1 MPIWGQVELL
11 CRAIAEEGQKEA
23 DRIISEAQMEAKRIV
38 AEVKEREERQ
48 YQEEA
53 QLQRSQAYAEARRMV
68 DSAELEAKRRI
79 MIFREQFNR
88 EVFDT
93 LRERLIRFRA
103 EPAYGDFLISAFREA
118 VDHLGGRE
126 FVAEMNEED
135 VQNFKTE
142 IEGAAAELSLT
153 LEIRP
158 VLGLTEGI
166 RVYSG
171 DRRLLHD
178 NSFSARIKRIE
189 EALRQEIWS
198 VVFETEGN

>member
-1 MPIWGQVELL
+1 MPFWGQVELL

-23 DRIISEAQMEAKRIV
+23 DRIFSAAQMEAKRIV
-38 AEVKEREERQ
+38 AEVKEREEKK

-53 QLQRSQAYAEARRMV
+53 QLQRGQAQAEARRMV

-88 EVFDT
+88 EVFDG
-93 LRERLIRFRA
+93 LRERLIRFRS
-103 EPAYGDFLISAFREA
+103 EPAYGDYLISAFREA

-126 FVAEMNEED
+126 FAAEMNEED
-135 VQNFKTE
+135 IKKYRAE
-142 IEGAAAELSLT
+142 IEGTAAELSLT
-153 LEIRP
+153 LEISP
-158 VLGLTEGI
+158 GLGLTGGI

-171 DRRLLHD
+171 DRRLLYD

-189 EALRQEIWS
+189 EALRQEIWR
-198 VVFETEGN
+198 VVFETVGN